1 MPTDSQ
7 TKFFRLLSSEGDDVV
22 AAFAVY
28 VRGIIG
34 LPACKHAAALC
45 FHGRAWLIAS
55 RKEKASALRERF
67 LDAGSRG
74 RTDTRF
80 KSNGILSPARLP
92 IPPCRQSAELTL
104 VDPRGLEPRTDRL

>member
-34 LPACKHAAALC
+34 MLACEHAAFLC
-45 FHGRAWLIAS
+45 FLGRAWLIATH
-55 RKEKASALRERF
+55 RKSVRIK
-67 LDAGSRG
+67 
-74 RTDTRF
+74 RT
-80 KSNGILSPARLP
+80 LSG
-92 IPPCRQSAELTL
+92 CRQSGSN
-104 VDPRGLEPRTDRL
+104 RHSI